1 MATTL
6 LRRSFRSAFLR
17 TLALA
22 ALLAAAL
29 LALMN
34 SGVNPQ
40 PGPMERSSF
49 KGGAGYWL
57 LGKDG
62 GVFAFG
68 DAKFFGPNRNQGN
81 DIAGMAAT
89 ASGNGYWTVDDDG
102 DVFAYGD
109 AIDYGSRPGPEID
122 DIVGF
127 APRTQGDGY
136 WMVAKNGAVHQFGA
150 AGYFGGAN
158 TLKLTKPIVG
168 MAATPSG
175 KGYWLIAGDGG
186 VFAYGDAGFYGSTG
200 NIKLN
205 KPIVDFGPT
214 PDGKGYRFIGNDG
227 GVFAYGDAGFFGSTG
242 AITLNQPIVG
252 FAATATG
259 KGYWLVGEDGGVFS
273 FGDAPFFGSTGAI
286 KLNAPIVAIVA
297 TPRIKVPPV
306 ANNDTATVA
315 EDASVTVDVKAND
328 THALPASVSI
338 DTQPAH
344 GTATVSAGKV
354 VYAPTANYNG
364 SDSFKYK
371 LTDTV
376 GHSAT
381 ASVSVTVTAVND
393 APVAGPKSSTT
404 NEDASLISSVSA
416 TDVDNDPLTFSKVS
430 DPAHGTVTVN
440 ANGTFTY
447 TPAANYNGSDSF
459 TFKASDAT
467 AHSNTATV
475 SITVTGTQDLPTIGD
490 VIDRSTAEDNGTG
503 AINVT
508 VGDVDGD
515 TLTLSGSSSNDALV
529 PDANVVVGGSAANP
543 TVTVTPAANLSGTSI
558 ITLTVSDGNGGTA
571 SDTFVLTVTPSD
583 DPTITDIADQST
595 ERDTATAALN
605 FTIGDAD
612 EAAAGLTLSGSSS
625 NTTLVPNGNIVFGG
639 SGANRTVTVTPAPG
653 QSGTATITVTVT
665 DTSSDTAS
673 DSFVLTVNDNPTISA
688 MPDVKVSEDTATG
701 ALAFTVGDT
710 ETLAGN
716 LTVTASSSDQGIV
729 ANSGIL
735 LGGAGASRT
744 VTITPVTDA
753 SGPTTITITVQDG
766 DGGSTSESFTL
777 TVAVNDQPDPQDDD
791 NVSLAVALLGIDVL
805 SNDLGLS
812 DGPITVEIVAGSLPG
827 TEGTAIVTLGN
838 QIQLLTA
845 LDGDNDDL
853 ISFQYKVTDNDGDF
867 AFGTVTVSLI

>member
-6 LRRSFRSAFLR
+6 LLRRFSRSAFLR
-17 TLALA
+17 ALALA
-22 ALLAAAL
+22 AVLAAAL

-34 SGVNPQ
+34 SGVHPQ

-49 KGGAGYWL
+49 RGGAGYWL

-68 DAKFFGPNRNQGN
+68 DAKYFGPNRNQGR

-136 WMVAKNGAVHQFGA
+136 WMVAKDGAVYQFGA

-158 TLKLTKPIVG
+158 TLRLTKPIVG

-186 VFAYGDAGFYGSTG
+186 VFAYGDAGFFGSTG
-200 NIKLN
+200 NIRLN
-205 KPIVDFGPT
+205 RPIVDFGPS

-242 AITLNQPIVG
+242 AVTLNQPIVG

-273 FGDAPFFGSTGAI
+273 FGDAAFFGSTGAF

-306 ANNDTATVA
+306 AKDDSATVA
-315 EDASVTVDVKAND
+315 EDGSATIDVQAND

-338 DTQPAH
+338 DTPPGH
-344 GTATVSAGKV
+344 GTATVSAGNV

-364 SDSFKYK
+364 SDSFKYT

-381 ASVSVTVTAVND
+381 ATVSMTVTPVND
-393 APVAGPKSSTT
+393 APVAAPGSRSATEET
-404 NEDASLISSVSA
+404 QLSNSVSA
-416 TDVDNDPLTFSKVS
+416 TDVDNDALTFSKVA
-430 DPAHGTVTVN
+430 DPAHGALTMN
-440 ANGTFTY
+440 ADGSFTY
-447 TPAANYNGSDSF
+447 MPTANYAGADSF
-459 TFKASDAT
+459 TFNASDGKAN
-467 AHSNTATV
+467 SNTATV
-475 SITVTGTQDLPTIGD
+475 NITVAGTQDVPTIAD
-490 VIDRSTAEDNGTG
+490 VTDQSTAEGTATG
-503 AINVT
+503 AISVT

-515 TLTLSGSSSNDALV
+515 TLTLSGSSSNDTLV

-543 TVTVTPAANLSGTSI
+543 TVTITPAPNQSGTST

-571 SDTFVLTVTPSD
+571 SD
-583 DPTITDIADQST
+583 
-595 ERDTATAALN
+595 
-605 FTIGDAD
+605 
-612 EAAAGLTLSGSSS
+612 
-625 NTTLVPNGNIVFGG
+625 
-639 SGANRTVTVTPAPG
+639 
-653 QSGTATITVTVT
+653 
-665 DTSSDTAS
+665 
-673 DSFVLTVNDNPTISA
+673 
-688 MPDVKVSEDTATG
+688 
-701 ALAFTVGDT
+701 
-710 ETLAGN
+710 
-716 LTVTASSSDQGIV
+716 
-729 ANSGIL
+729 
-735 LGGAGASRT
+735 
-744 VTITPVTDA
+744 
-753 SGPTTITITVQDG
+753 
-766 DGGSTSESFTL
+766 SFTL
-777 TVAVNDQPDPQDDD
+777 TVAVNDQPDPNDD
-791 NVSLAVALLGIDVL
+791 NVTLAVALLGIDVL
-805 SNDLGLS
+805 DNDLGLS
-812 DGPITVEIVAGSLPG
+812 DVPITVEIVAGSLPG

-838 QIQLLTA
+838 EIQLLTA

-853 ISFQYKVTDNDGDF
+853 ISFQYKVTDADGDF
-867 AFGTVTVSLI
+867 AFGTVTVNLL